1 MTKFTLFTDDA
12 ASVSIARLTIEN
24 SIDRITLYGSLDLTR
39 DRQGLEHARAL
50 KAILDQAVHVLETQ
64 QDLPEAL
71 PAATAPRSVANP
83 FS

>member
-1 MTKFTLFTDDA
+1 MTKFTLFADDV
-12 ASVSIARLTIEN
+12 ASMSIARLTIEN
-24 SIDRITLYGSLDLTR
+24 GIDRIALCGSLDLTR

-50 KAILDQAVHVLETQ
+50 RRSSIRR
-64 QDLPEAL
+64 DLPEAL